1 MEIIAD
7 EKEKILEDLRQSE
20 SVSSFREDLS
30 RVSSEWSYEKQRLKE
45 VMEDKPEAI
54 QESDLLAS
62 VEKRSSI
69 LVTETRQS
77 SSKHSV
83 TFADETPE
91 INFLPRIDSE
101 HSFFGNDISYDQ
113 ALDDMGMK
121 SMPIPA
127 ASPSSSTASQPFG
140 TSNSAFKSVNPILP
154 SSLRNDDG
162 IAQPTPD
169 LGPTFEDKLNK
180 ITEIVNQTNI
190 RSQNIESKINQI
202 EKNGFT
208 NKSEFTEIKCS
219 NNETVE
225 QNITSVSNQIK
236 KETQVMEESKINENS
251 QNPGPSKMETGDN
264 SEKSSTSSSGYL
276 VQRKS
281 KEVSINRLEDF
292 QKDDIILSP
301 DMQATESP
309 TKVTGF
315 ATRDEHG
322 QSGWSFSPEIGPNRF
337 IEGVATRTECD
348 NGDIISGWIPNSSQ
362 QKRKQITKCNNEDKN
377 LPLKKRKK
385 K

>member
-1 MEIIAD
+1 MVT
-7 EKEKILEDLRQSE
+7 LNFFL
-20 SVSSFREDLS
+20 
-30 RVSSEWSYEKQRLKE
+30 
-45 VMEDKPEAI
+45 
-54 QESDLLAS
+54 ESDSLTS
-62 VEKRSSI
+62 VEEKRSI

-113 ALDDMGMK
+113 ALDDMGMM

-208 NKSEFTEIKCS
+208 NKSGRKIVGSRHREIKLFFR
-219 NNETVE
+219 
-225 QNITSVSNQIK
+225 IHRNQMF
-236 KETQVMEESKINENS
+236 E
-251 QNPGPSKMETGDN
+251 
-264 SEKSSTSSSGYL
+264 
-276 VQRKS
+276 
-281 KEVSINRLEDF
+281 
-292 QKDDIILSP
+292 
-301 DMQATESP
+301 
-309 TKVTGF
+309 
-315 ATRDEHG
+315 
-322 QSGWSFSPEIGPNRF
+322 
-337 IEGVATRTECD
+337 
-348 NGDIISGWIPNSSQ
+348 
-362 QKRKQITKCNNEDKN
+362 
-377 LPLKKRKK
+377 
-385 K
+385 